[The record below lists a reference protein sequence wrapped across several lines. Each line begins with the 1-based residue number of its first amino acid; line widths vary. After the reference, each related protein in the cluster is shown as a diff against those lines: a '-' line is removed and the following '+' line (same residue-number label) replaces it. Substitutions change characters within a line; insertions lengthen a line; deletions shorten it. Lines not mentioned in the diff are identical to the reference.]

1 MRRNDAYLER
11 LLAEHSVDTGHNS
24 PVRRA
29 RGFCQALLAGWPASE
44 QRCGELVISGSF
56 AKSTAVR
63 NVADI
68 DLLVPYETDDP
79 LWQSY
84 ESLFDFLADRKLQPR
99 RQTVSIRIKAVVDN
113 VEYRIDLIPARISRN
128 DPDHQ
133 SLWVRRLSTWRRTDV
148 NRHASEVIASGRQH
162 EIRLMKVWRTQK
174 GLEFPSFLLELAT
187 IKALKGVQSASLAEK
202 ISRVFVYLRDEFAN
216 DALPDPASPALNL
229 SDDLTDKDKVAIA
242 RAAALAANARAWTDV
257 II

>member
-1 MRRNDAYLER
+1 MSRSDAYLER
-11 LLAEHSVDTGHNS
+11 LLVEHSVETGHQA

-29 RGFCQALLAGWPASE
+29 RSVCQALLSGWSGSE
-44 QRCGELVISGSF
+44 RLCGELVISGSF

-63 NVADI
+63 NVCDI
-68 DLLVPYETDDP
+68 DLLVPYETEDP

-84 ESLFDFLADRKLQPR
+84 ETLFDYLSDRKLQPR

-113 VEYRIDLIPARISRN
+113 IEYTIDLIPARMNRN

-133 SLWVRRLSTWRRTDV
+133 SLWMRRLGSWRRTDV
-148 NRHASEVIASGRQH
+148 NRHANEVIASGRQG
-162 EIRLMKVWRTQK
+162 EIRLMKVWRAQK

-187 IKALKGVQSASLAEK
+187 IKALKDSRSASMAEK

-229 SDDLTDKDKVAIA
+229 SDDLTDKDKTAIA
-242 RAAALAANARAWTDV
+242 RAAAQAANARAWTDV
-257 II
+257 IL